1 MDPTLQAALQMLQEA
16 QQVMA
21 MQAEEIQTLRQG
33 SKKLQEQQPMQ
44 KKASVSSDKL
54 AMLVGMRAEDLPEF
68 IKTAEEDEVRSFMS
82 NVELRA
88 RHNSIGK
95 IAEIYDGSQA
105 ETPAEQLE
113 ATLSGLIG

>member
-33 SKKLQEQQPMQ
+33 SKKPEEQPMQ
-44 KKASVSSDKL
+44 KKASVNSDKL
-54 AMLVGMRAEDLPEF
+54 AMLVGMRAEELPEF
-68 IKTAEEDEVRSFMS
+68 IKTAEEDELRTFMS
-82 NVELRA
+82 NIELRA

-105 ETPAEQLE
+105 ESPAEQLE